1 MLDIILKSDNEFWG
15 QILMVKVKLKFNKYK
30 TSTLSGLRS
39 ESMVTL
45 SLKKKGITAIRERRN
60 ESA

>member
-1 MLDIILKSDNEFWG
+1 
-15 QILMVKVKLKFNKYK
+15 MVKVKLKFNKYK

-45 SLKKKGITAIRERRN
+45 SLKKGDYCYKGTSERVGMI
-60 ESA
+60 S